1 MGIAVFSFDL
11 NDGKLGSML
20 HIAHEI
26 TGKKKKNK

>member
-20 HIAHEI
+20 HTEKSTDYFRVIVC
-26 TGKKKKNK
+26 